1 VKGAT
6 AERDSAPTTGP
17 PEVGKRR
24 WQTPRRWH
32 RAQHRLRHSIKGR
45 LVLLF
50 VLIGIGTAV
59 VFLFGMQRAL
69 QGGWQAFARPLL
81 ADYVDRLAAEVGS
94 PPSEDRARALAE
106 RLPIRVRI
114 EGPAQRFDTHPEEA
128 PRDEGRRWGKGEHS
142 FDAEGWGLVRP
153 TADGHRVLFS
163 LARPPES
170 WRARGTGWI
179 TLGVLLVLTL
189 LAYAAVRR
197 LLQPLE
203 AITVAVERYG
213 RGEFDQPI
221 AVRRHDE
228 LGDLATRIN
237 RMAGSLHGM
246 LEAKRALLLAISHE
260 LRSPLTRARLNA
272 ELLAEAPEREALLRD
287 LAEMREL
294 ITSLLESER
303 LGEGHAAL
311 QREPTDVAALAR
323 EVAESAFAGF
333 DVILELDAGLGP
345 VSADPMRLR
354 LLLRNLLDN
363 ARRHGAGGDAPALFL
378 RREANEAGRSGP
390 ERWALGVR
398 DHGPG
403 VAEDQLGRLGEA
415 FHRPD
420 SARTRSAGGVGLGLH
435 LCRLIAQAHGG
446 ELRIRAAQP
455 GLEVAMVWV
464 PVPAERG

>member
-1 VKGAT
+1 
-6 AERDSAPTTGP
+6 
-17 PEVGKRR
+17 
-24 WQTPRRWH
+24 
-32 RAQHRLRHSIKGR
+32 
-45 LVLLF
+45 VLLF

-81 ADYVDRLAAEVGS
+81 ADYVDRLADEVGS
-94 PPSEDRARALAE
+94 PPSEVRARALAE

-142 FDAEGWGLVRP
+142 FDAEGWSLVRP

-179 TLGVLLVLTL
+179 TLGALLVLTL

-197 LLQPLE
+197 LLRPLE

-237 RMAGSLHGM
+237 RMAASLHGM

-272 ELLAEAPEREALLRD
+272 ELLPEAPEREALLRD

-303 LGEGHAAL
+303 LGEGHRAL
-311 QREPTDVAALAR
+311 LREPTDLAALAR
-323 EVAESAFAGF
+323 DLAASSFPDVALDWQLDES
-333 DVILELDAGLGP
+333 LGA
-345 VSADPMRLR
+345 VHVDPMRVR
-354 LLLRNLLDN
+354 LLLRNLIDN
-363 ARRHGAGGDAPALFL
+363 AQRHAGDAAGPPTVFL
-378 RREANEAGRSGP
+378 RREEAAGSL
-390 ERWALGVR
+390 ALGVR
-398 DHGPG
+398 DRGPG
-403 VAEDQLGRLGEA
+403 VPADRLDRLGEA
-415 FHRPD
+415 FYRPD
-420 SARTRSAGGVGLGLH
+420 SARTRHAGGVGLGLH
-435 LCRLIAQAHGG
+435 LCRLVAQAHGG
-446 ELRIRAAQP
+446 ELRLRDAGP
-455 GLEVAMVWV
+455 GLEVAMVWPGLGAGSRAV
-464 PVPAERG
+464 Q